1 MDGVKRGVR
10 WQRDEIG
17 SESKGDGH
25 VSRGAVSR
33 GRFGETVWRLK
44 IREAGYV
51 VANSWGW

>member
-33 GRFGETVWRLK
+33 GRFGETV
-44 IREAGYV
+44 
-51 VANSWGW
+51 